1 MDHAE
6 LNEKILESL
15 LKEQK
20 LTRDQIKKLVQLIE
34 DYQKHCEIDDNV
46 LQKDIQLL
54 QSYLM
59 NE

>member
-20 LTRDQIKKLVQLIE
+20 LTRDQIKQLVQLIE
-34 DYQKHCEIDDNV
+34 DYQKYCEIDDNV

>member
-1 MDHAE
+1 MDRAE
-6 LNEKILESL
+6 MNEKILEVL
-15 LKEQK
+15 LKEQR
-20 LTRDQIKKLVQLIE
+20 LTSDQVKQLVQLIE